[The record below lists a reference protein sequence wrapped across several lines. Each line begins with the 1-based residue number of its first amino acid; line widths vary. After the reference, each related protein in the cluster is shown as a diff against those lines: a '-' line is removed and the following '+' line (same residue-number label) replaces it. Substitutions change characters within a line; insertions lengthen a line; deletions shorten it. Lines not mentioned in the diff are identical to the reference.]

1 MTDGDADSVTADSAG
16 ADSADADGP
25 DAPSPSRVAEKAVAS
40 VLLALGAMV
49 LWIASRV
56 PWARVEAEDGL
67 SPMRRFEVRGSDWSP
82 WLTPAA
88 LALLAAVA
96 LVWSLRGAALRVL
109 AVILGVGA
117 VVTAIPAISLLSTPV
132 SSDYA
137 ARAIDLA
144 PRYRVLLTAVNPWAP
159 AIVLVGAALV
169 VVGAVFAL
177 RAARGAGMSSK
188 YRSPA
193 ARREELER
201 QVFAEYER
209 RQRAQARDG
218 QPEDSKPAA
227 RGEAPGGER
236 ILWDSLDTGVDPTE

>member
-1 MTDGDADSVTADSAG
+1 MTDGADPVGEDQ
-16 ADSADADGP
+16 
-25 DAPSPSRVAEKAVAS
+25 APPRRVAEKAIAS
-40 VLLALGAMV
+40 ALLALGALV
-49 LWIASRV
+49 LWIASRLS
-56 PWARVEAEDGL
+56 WARVEAEDGL
-67 SPMRRFEVRGSDWSP
+67 SPMRRFEVKGSDWSP

-96 LVWSLRGAALRVL
+96 LVWSLRGVALRVL
-109 AVILGVGA
+109 ALVLGAGA
-117 VVTAIPAISLLSTPV
+117 VVTAIPAISMLGTPV
-132 SSDYA
+132 NSDYA

-144 PRYRVLLTAVNPWAP
+144 PRYRVLLTTVNPWAP
-159 AIVLVGAALV
+159 VIVLVAAAFV

-201 QVFAEYER
+201 KVFADYER

-218 QPEDSKPAA
+218 ESGDEAPTPP
-227 RGEAPGGER
+227 GENPGGER
-236 ILWDSLDTGVDPTE
+236 LLWDSLDTGVDPTE

>member
-1 MTDGDADSVTADSAG
+1 VTDGPERADPVVADTADEG
-16 ADSADADGP
+16 T
-25 DAPSPSRVAEKAVAS
+25 PSPNRVAQKAIAS
-40 VLLALGAMV
+40 VLLALGALV
-49 LWIASRV
+49 LWIASRFT
-56 PWARVEAEDGL
+56 WARVEAEDGL

-96 LVWSLRGAALRVL
+96 LVWSLRGAALRIVAVVL
-109 AVILGVGA
+109 GLGA
-117 VVTAIPAISLLSTPV
+117 VVIAIPAISLLSTPV
-132 SSDYA
+132 NSDYA

-144 PRYRVLLTAVNPWAP
+144 PRYRVLLTTVNPWAP
-159 AIVLVGAALV
+159 VIVLVGAAFV

-201 QVFAEYER
+201 KVFADYER

-218 QPEDSKPAA
+218 QPEEPNRSASDRQP
-227 RGEAPGGER
+227 EGER